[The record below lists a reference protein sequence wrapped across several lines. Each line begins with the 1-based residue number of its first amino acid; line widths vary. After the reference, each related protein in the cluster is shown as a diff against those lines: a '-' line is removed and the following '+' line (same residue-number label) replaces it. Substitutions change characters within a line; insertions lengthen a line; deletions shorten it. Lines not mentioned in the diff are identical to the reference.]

1 MCKKEM
7 IFTSQNIN
15 LIGTAIS
22 EVQKFRSLL
31 SKVLL
36 MLTKGYNF
44 FISLF
49 SIFIDLCRKY

>member
-31 SKVLL
+31 SRVLL

-44 FISLF
+44 SSHFFPYL
-49 SIFIDLCRKY
+49 

>member
-22 EVQKFRSLL
+22 EVQKI
-31 SKVLL
+31 
-36 MLTKGYNF
+36 LTFKSVAYAN
-44 FISLF
+44 
-49 SIFIDLCRKY
+49 